1 MSRTYFNNFYG
12 KINGKSIFDY
22 QIDKDKYKLETVE
35 ERIEYIKE
43 LLNLKYIDGVELNG
57 DLFWDEIFEQKN
69 EKKSHIN
76 LSPNANE
83 DLATDSNICKVLESF
98 GTYILQPDKEYRKKN
113 KLKIYNDEIE
123 FQKALKKEKATICK
137 YGEQI
142 NEDDPMIVLKP
153 IQNIKLVPKR
163 TINKEYIK
171 EHKELQCYQEL
182 IDHLNEI
189 QENKELQNN
198 INKKVNQNKNEGWF
212 KYKCDYMKSSLR
224 SDMEYVQNSYNPLFI
239 PKKLLKDN
247 GSVTWDC
254 LDTLDVTHVKPL
266 LQLYREKDE
275 YDFTSDI
282 DCILYDLGQVLNK
295 VKLTDKQNEVLEL
308 WMHGV
313 TIKNIAKELNK
324 KPQAINQMLDTVVNK
339 IVQVYEEQLENW
351 YYLNICKE
359 KYKKCNKCGE
369 IKLINKFNKN
379 GKRGLKSMCKKC
391 ENIGKN

>member
-1 MSRTYFNNFYG
+1 MSRIYFNNFYG
-12 KINGKSIFDY
+12 KIDNKGIYDY

-43 LLNLKYIDGVELNG
+43 LLNLKYIDGVELNE

-69 EKKSHIN
+69 EKRSHIN

-83 DLATDSNICKVLESF
+83 DLATDSNICKLLESL

-113 KLKIYNDEIE
+113 KLKIYNNEEE
-123 FQKALKKEKATICK
+123 FQKALKKEKSYVCR

-142 NEDDPMIVLKP
+142 NEDDPMIILKP
-153 IQNIKLVPKR
+153 VQNIKLVPKR
-163 TINKEYIK
+163 TINKEYIN
-171 EHKELQCYQEL
+171 EHEELRCYQDL
-182 IDHLNEI
+182 INHLNEI

-198 INKKVNQNKNEGWF
+198 INKKLNQNKNEGWF

-247 GSVTWDC
+247 GAVTWDC

-266 LQLYREKDE
+266 LQLYREKEE

-282 DCILYDLGQVLNK
+282 DCILYDLGQVLKK
-295 VKLTDKQNEVLEL
+295 VKFTDKQKEVLNL
-308 WMHGV
+308 WMKGG

-324 KPQAINQMLDTVVNK
+324 PTGKVCNFLDRIVNK
-339 IVQVYEEQLENW
+339 IVEIYEEELEDW
-351 YYLNICKE
+351 YYLNVCKGE
-359 KYKKCNKCGE
+359 YKKCNVCGE
-369 IKLINKFNKN
+369 IKLTNKFNKN
-379 GKRGLKSMCKKC
+379 GKQGLMPMCKKC
-391 ENIGKN
+391 R

>member
-1 MSRTYFNNFYG
+1 MSRIYFNNFYG

-22 QIDKDKYKLETVE
+22 QIDKDKYKLETIE

-43 LLNLKYIDGVELNG
+43 LLNVTYING
-57 DLFWDEIFEQKN
+57 IEFPDDFWEEIFEQKDN
-69 EKKSHIN
+69 KTSHIN
-76 LSPNANE
+76 LTPNNDT
-83 DLATDSNICKVLESF
+83 DLYSDSNVCKVLESF

-142 NEDDPMIVLKP
+142 NEDDPMIILKP
-153 IQNIKLVPKR
+153 NKNIKLVPNR
-163 TINKEYIK
+163 SISKEYIK

-182 IDHLNEI
+182 IDHLNEV
-189 QENKELQNN
+189 QSDKELQNN
-198 INKKVNQNKNEGWF
+198 INKKMNMNKNEGWY
-212 KYKCDYMKSSLR
+212 KYKLDGMKSALR
-224 SDMEYVQNSYNPLFI
+224 DDMSYVQSSYNPLYI

-295 VKLTDKQNEVLEL
+295 VKLTDKQSEVLEL
-308 WMHGV
+308 WMHGA
-313 TIKNIAKELNK
+313 TIKNIAKELNRDTTT
-324 KPQAINQMLDTVVNK
+324 ISRNLDIIVKN
-339 IVQVYEEQLENW
+339 IVQAYEEQLEDW
-351 YYLNICKE
+351 YYLNICKGE
-359 KYKKCNKCGE
+359 YKRCSKCGE
-369 IKLINKFNKN
+369 VKLINKFNKN
-379 GKRGLKSMCKKC
+379 GKKGLKPMCKIC
-391 ENIGKN
+391 Q

>member
-1 MSRTYFNNFYG
+1 MSRIYFNNFYG

-22 QIDKDKYKLETVE
+22 QIDKDKYKLETIE

-43 LLNLKYIDGVELNG
+43 LLNVTYING
-57 DLFWDEIFEQKN
+57 IEFPDDFWEEIFEQKDN
-69 EKKSHIN
+69 KTSHIN
-76 LSPNANE
+76 LTPNNDT
-83 DLATDSNICKVLESF
+83 DLYSDSNVCKVLESF

-142 NEDDPMIVLKP
+142 NEDDPMIILKP
-153 IQNIKLVPKR
+153 NKNIKLVPNR
-163 TINKEYIK
+163 SISKEYIK

-182 IDHLNEI
+182 IDHLNEV
-189 QENKELQNN
+189 QSDKELQNN
-198 INKKVNQNKNEGWF
+198 INKKMNMNKNEGWY
-212 KYKCDYMKSSLR
+212 KYKLDGMKSALR
-224 SDMEYVQNSYNPLFI
+224 DDMSYVQSSYNPLYI

-282 DCILYDLGQVLNK
+282 DCILYDLGIVLNK

-308 WMHGV
+308 WMHGA
-313 TIKNIAKELNK
+313 TIKNIAKELNRDTTT
-324 KPQAINQMLDTVVNK
+324 ISRNLDIIVKN
-339 IVQVYEEQLENW
+339 IVQAYEEQLEDW
-351 YYLNICKE
+351 YYLNICKGE
-359 KYKKCNKCGE
+359 YKRCSKCGE
-369 IKLINKFNKN
+369 VKLINKFNKN
-379 GKRGLKSMCKKC
+379 GKKGLKPMCKIC
-391 ENIGKN
+391 Q